1 MINEIRTHCNDEEL
15 VKERRD
21 HILRSSTKLL
31 CKQGY
36 HRTNV
41 REIAKACDMSIGNL
55 YHYVG
60 TKEDI
65 LTLILERAVSEPAKA
80 ADKMISTLTEMSPA
94 KALREHLKMYIK
106 MIDYIGD
113 ITVFVYQ
120 EAKNLTPEGRRTL
133 FDSEAQTQRALETL
147 LKRGIEAGEFD
158 IGNVSLTAQNI
169 IIIAEAWA
177 FRRWQFQKIY
187 NLDQYIEEQ
196 TEFILRSIKSGNK
209 QLPGSKSKINK

>member
-1 MINEIRTHCNDEEL
+1 MRQQIRTHCNDEEL

-80 ADKMISTLTEMSPA
+80 AHKMVSTLTELSPTE
-94 KALREHLKMYIK
+94 ALREHLKMYMK

-120 EAKNLTPEGRRTL
+120 EAKNLSREGRQTL
-133 FDSEAQTQRALETL
+133 FDSEAQTQEALETL
-147 LKRGIEAGEFD
+147 LRRGIEAGEFD
-158 IGNVSLTAQNI
+158 IRNVSLTAQNI
-169 IIIAEAWA
+169 IIVAEAWA
-177 FRRWQFQKIY
+177 FRRWQFHKMY
-187 NLDQYIEEQ
+187 TLDDYIEEQ
-196 TEFILRSIKSGNK
+196 TEFILRSIKADHK
-209 QLPGSKSKINK
+209 QLPKR